1 MTAPREDPPL
11 RGAPAPAGATAPPSG
26 GPIARS
32 LRFWLILLVVVLAC
46 VYLLRSVLL
55 PFVAGMA
62 VAYLLDPVCDRL
74 EKWKLSR
81 TWATTIVTIAF
92 LLICVI
98 ILLILVPAIV
108 SQIATLI
115 ERAPVYLSAIQ
126 REIGELIAMLK
137 DRLPPE
143 TLNRLRD
150 ALGGS
155 ADRLV
160 SWLTQLLGGVVS
172 GGVAFFNFIALLV
185 ITPVVA
191 FYLLRDWDRIVDQ
204 ADDVLP
210 RKHLQTIRGLAREV
224 DQTLASFLRGQG
236 LVCVILAVFYAVGLT
251 LAGLDFGLVV
261 GLIAGSLSFIPYV
274 GSLVGLFLSVGLALV
289 QFDSFVDV
297 AIVAAI
303 FFIGQAVEGNFLTPK
318 LVGEK
323 VGLHPVW
330 VMFALLAGGAL
341 FGFVGVL
348 LAVPVAAIV
357 GVGVRFAVGQ
367 YRLSHLY
374 TGDHGYTGE
383 GGPPGAEHQP
393 GDAQEAGP
401 DDKA

>member
-1 MTAPREDPPL
+1 MTAPREDPPA
-11 RGAPAPAGATAPPSG
+11 RGGPAEPGPAGAAAQPPAP
-26 GPIARS
+26 PIARS
-32 LRFWLILLVVVLAC
+32 WRFWLVLLVVVLAC

-81 TWATTIVTIAF
+81 TWATAIVTVAF
-92 LLICVI
+92 LMICVI

-108 SQIATLI
+108 GQIATLI
-115 ERAPVYLSAIQ
+115 ERAPVYVSAIQ

-137 DRLPPE
+137 DRLAPE
-143 TLNRLRD
+143 TLDRLRE

-160 SWLTQLLGGVVS
+160 SWLTQLLGGLIS
-172 GGVAFFNFIALLV
+172 GGVAFFNFLALLV

-210 RKHLQTIRGLAREV
+210 RKHLETIRGLAREV
-224 DQTLASFLRGQG
+224 DQTLAGFLRGQG
-236 LVCVILAVFYAVGLT
+236 MVCVLLAVFYAVGLT
-251 LAGLDFGLVV
+251 LVGLDFGLVV
-261 GLIAGSLSFIPYV
+261 GLVAGSLSFIPYV

-289 QFDSFVDV
+289 QFDSLFDV

-303 FFIGQAVEGNFLTPK
+303 FFVGQAIEGNFLTPK

-357 GVGVRFAVGQ
+357 GVGVRFAVSQ
-367 YRLSHLY
+367 YLRSDLY
-374 TGDHGYTGE
+374 TGEHSSSMASRHPGE
-383 GGPPGAEHQP
+383 
-393 GDAQEAGP
+393 AQRTGP
-401 DDKA
+401 DDQA